1 MGTANKNNRL
11 MTLLSIWGIVLVVL
25 GHSGFEETI
34 IQDKLHFLHSW
45 IYSFH
50 MPLFFLI
57 SGFLY
62 SLTNADFLKTPTLQ
76 FIKKKTIRLLV
87 PYLVLGVILFAI
99 KFAFSGLS
107 HANRSFSVTAFF
119 AMFVNTGYPSS
130 TMGYLWYVFTLFVIF
145 LLVSILALLRINL
158 KDTRISLLLA
168 LGFWCLS
175 YSCHVTGWANL
186 SSVCRYIPYF
196 LLGIAFEGKYE
207 KIMQSISRGG
217 GYIML
222 IITVLSSVILTVVKI
237 PLPQYVLEPVRALI
251 GVIMSVL
258 LATSLLRSEWI
269 DNNILPLGRYTYSI
283 YLLSWFGQY
292 AIKILVVNVL
302 NLHWGLVVAL
312 MFVFGLLIPITIC
325 KIVEASQLLNKK
337 WIRVIIGL

>member
-1 MGTANKNNRL
+1 MGTANKNNSL

-62 SLTNADFLKTPTLQ
+62 SLTNSDFLKIPTLK
-76 FIKKKTIRLLV
+76 FLKKKTTRLLV
-87 PYLVLGVILFAI
+87 PYLALGVLLFVI

-107 HANRSFSVTAFF
+107 HASRSFSVAGFF

-145 LLVSILALLRINL
+145 FIVSLLALCRINL
-158 KDTRISLLLA
+158 KDIRISLLLA

-175 YSCHVTGWANL
+175 YSCHITGWANL

-196 LLGIAFEGKYE
+196 LLGIAFEGKYA
-207 KIMQSISRGG
+207 KIMQSISRRG
-217 GYIML
+217 GYIVL
-222 IITVLSSVILTVVKI
+222 IITALSSIILTMVKI
-237 PLPQYVLEPVRALI
+237 PLPQYVLEPARALI
-251 GVIMSVL
+251 GIIMSVS
-258 LATSLLRSEWI
+258 LAVVVLKSEWI
-269 DNNILPLGRYTYSI
+269 NNNILPLGKYTYSI

-292 AIKILVVNVL
+292 AIKILVL
-302 NLHWGLVVAL
+302 TGD
-312 MFVFGLLIPITIC
+312 FCCI
-325 KIVEASQLLNKK
+325 QL
-337 WIRVIIGL
+337 

>member
-1 MGTANKNNRL
+1 

-34 IQDKLHFLHSW
+34 VQEKLHFLHSW

-62 SLTNADFLKTPTLQ
+62 SLTNSDFLKIPTLK

-87 PYLVLGVILFAI
+87 PYLVLGVVLFAI

-130 TMGYLWYVFTLFVIF
+130 TMGYLWYVFTLFVVF
-145 LLVSILALLRINL
+145 VTVSLLALCRIDL
-158 KDTRISLLLA
+158 KDSRVRLLLA
-168 LGFWCLS
+168 LGFWCLN
-175 YSCHVTGWANL
+175 YSCQITGWGNL
-186 SSVCRYIPYF
+186 SSVCRYIPFF
-196 LLGIAFEGKYE
+196 LLGIVFERNYAG
-207 KIMQSISRGG
+207 IMQLINSYGEGIL
-217 GYIML
+217 L
-222 IITVLSSVILTVVKI
+222 IITMLFSIVLTVVKTD
-237 PLPQYVLEPVRALI
+237 LPQCLLEPARALI
-251 GVIMSVL
+251 GMMMSVL
-258 LATSLLRSEWI
+258 LATSLLKSEWV
-269 DNNILPLGRYTYSI
+269 NCNVLPLGRYTYSI

-292 AIKILVVNVL
+292 AIKILAVNLL
-302 NLHWGLVVAL
+302 NLHWGFVVPL
-312 MFVFGLLIPITIC
+312 MFIFGLLIPMAIC
-325 KIVEASQLLNKK
+325 RIVEASKLLNKK
-337 WIRVIIGL
+337 WLRTVIGL

>member
-1 MGTANKNNRL
+1 
-11 MTLLSIWGIVLVVL
+11 
-25 GHSGFEETI
+25 
-34 IQDKLHFLHSW
+34 
-45 IYSFH
+45 

-62 SLTNADFLKTPTLQ
+62 SLTNADFLKIPTLK

-107 HANRSFSVTAFF
+107 HASRSFSVTAFF

-145 LLVSILALLRINL
+145 FLVSILALLRINL

-175 YSCHVTGWANL
+175 YSCHITGWANL

-217 GYIML
+217 VYH
-222 IITVLSSVILTVVKI
+222 
-237 PLPQYVLEPVRALI
+237 
-251 GVIMSVL
+251 
-258 LATSLLRSEWI
+258 I
-269 DNNILPLGRYTYSI
+269 DNNSVIQYHSNCGQDSSSSICAGTCQSLNRCNNECLACHYS
-283 YLLSWFGQY
+283 SKVG
-292 AIKILVVNVL
+292 
-302 NLHWGLVVAL
+302 
-312 MFVFGLLIPITIC
+312 MD
-325 KIVEASQLLNKK
+325 KK
-337 WIRVIIGL
+337 

>member
-1 MGTANKNNRL
+1 MGTANKNNSL
-11 MTLLSIWGIVLVVL
+11 MTFLSIWGIVLVVL

-34 IQDKLHFLHSW
+34 IQEKLHYLHSW

-62 SLTNADFLKTPTLQ
+62 SLTNSDFLKIPTLK
-76 FIKKKTIRLLV
+76 FLKKKTTRLLV
-87 PYLVLGVILFAI
+87 PYLVLGVLLFVI

-107 HANRSFSVTAFF
+107 HASRSFSVAGFF

-145 LLVSILALLRINL
+145 FIVSLFALCRINL
-158 KDTRISLLLA
+158 KDIRISLLLA

-175 YSCHVTGWANL
+175 YSCHITGWANL

-196 LLGIAFEGKYE
+196 LLGIAFEGKYA
-207 KIMQSISRGG
+207 KIMQSISRRG
-217 GYIML
+217 GYILL
-222 IITVLSSVILTVVKI
+222 IITVLSSIILTVIKI
-237 PLPQYVLEPVRALI
+237 PLPQYVLEPARALI
-251 GVIMSVL
+251 GIIMSVS
-258 LATSLLRSEWI
+258 LAVVVLKSEWI
-269 DNNILPLGRYTYSI
+269 NNNILPLGKYTYSI

-302 NLHWGLVVAL
+302 ILHWGFVVPL
-312 MFVFGLLIPITIC
+312 MFVFGLLIPIFIC
-325 KIVEASQLLNKK
+325 RIVESSQLLNKR
-337 WIRVIIGL
+337 WIRIIIGL

>member
-1 MGTANKNNRL
+1 

-34 IQDKLHFLHSW
+34 VQEKLHFLHSW

-62 SLTNADFLKTPTLQ
+62 SLTNSDFLKIPTLK

-87 PYLVLGVILFAI
+87 PYLVLGVVLFAI

-107 HANRSFSVTAFF
+107 HANRTFSVSGFF

-145 LLVSILALLRINL
+145 IIVSLLALCRINL
-158 KDTRISLLLA
+158 KDTRICLLLA

-175 YSCHVTGWANL
+175 FSCPITGWGNL

-196 LLGIAFEGKYE
+196 LLGIVFEGKYA
-207 KIMQSISRGG
+207 KIMQLITRGS
-217 GYIML
+217 
-222 IITVLSSVILTVVKI
+222 LSEK
-237 PLPQYVLEPVRALI
+237 
-251 GVIMSVL
+251 
-258 LATSLLRSEWI
+258 
-269 DNNILPLGRYTYSI
+269 
-283 YLLSWFGQY
+283 
-292 AIKILVVNVL
+292 
-302 NLHWGLVVAL
+302 
-312 MFVFGLLIPITIC
+312 
-325 KIVEASQLLNKK
+325 
-337 WIRVIIGL
+337 